1 MNTLRSVVLF
11 LACIASLLAD
21 DSAQRLCAA
30 YQQAHATKD
39 VAAFLQLI
47 EFDRTTPELTRIQ
60 IAEAFKNTLPRRV
73 SAVEVHELAGT
84 ERTSFEI
91 GGVSYVT
98 TLPVIK
104 KLKIAYSEEGQ
115 GGAARVTTTTFLL
128 GEKAGK
134 YRIVSTMPK
143 K

>member
-1 MNTLRSVVLF
+1 MKTLRTVVLF
-11 LACIASLLAD
+11 LACTAGLFAN

-47 EFDRTTPELTRIQ
+47 EFDRTTPELTRTQ

-73 SAVEVHELAGT
+73 SAVEVQELSGT
-84 ERTSFEI
+84 ERTSYEI
-91 GGVSYVT
+91 GGVNYVT
-98 TLPVIK
+98 TLPVTQ
-104 KLKIAYSEEGQ
+104 KLKVTYSEEGQ
-115 GGAARVTTTTFLL
+115 GATRITTTTFLL
-128 GEKAGK
+128 GEKAGAC
-134 YRIVSTMPK
+134 RIVSTMPK